1 MRPIHIGQ
9 RVEID
14 LFGLQV
20 GDGGRVGP
28 AGTGTVV
35 ALDPGVI
42 TVRLEHGLGA
52 PSEVTVS
59 QRRVLG
65 RLPWR

>member
-1 MRPIHIGQ
+1 MRPIDIGQ

-14 LFGLQV
+14 LFGLHV
-20 GDGGRVGP
+20 GEGGSG
-28 AGTGTVV
+28 AGTGVVV
-35 ALDPGVI
+35 ALDAGVI
-42 TVRLEHGLGA
+42 TVRLERGPAG

-65 RLPWR
+65 RFPW

>member
-1 MRPIHIGQ
+1 MRPIHVGQ

-14 LFGLQV
+14 LFGLHV
-20 GDGGRVGP
+20 GEGGWMSP

-35 ALDPGVI
+35 ALDPGAI
-42 TVRLEHGLGA
+42 TVRLERGGGA

-59 QRRVLG
+59 HRRVLG